1 MPLSDTL
8 KKILII
14 LADGDFHSGTELA
27 RHLEMSRSAVA
38 KQLHGLS
45 ELGLDLIA
53 IHGKGYK
60 LVKPLQLLSKQ
71 AIEDQLL
78 EPTSSTIDVL
88 EIHDCIHSTNA
99 YLQEK
104 AFVVENRT
112 IVCLAEYQQAGKG
125 RRGRTW
131 VSPFG
136 SNIYLSVLKHFYNGP
151 ACISG
156 LSLAVGVAVIRV
168 LNKTGVENAGLKWPN
183 DIYWQGKKLGGILIE
198 VGGETE
204 GPCHAV
210 IGLGLNGYLPAKQAQ
225 SIEQPWVDLDSI
237 MEQPFHG
244 IRNQLAAE
252 LINQILRVV
261 NDFEST
267 GLSPYINEWR
277 QYDCMKGMPA
287 DLFMGDQVFRGIV
300 EGIDEQGMI
309 LLKDDAGNIRPF
321 ASGEVS
327 FRKT

>member
-1 MPLSDTL
+1 MLS
-8 KKILII
+8 
-14 LADGDFHSGTELA
+14 DGDFHSGTELA
-27 RHLEMSRSAVA
+27 RQLEMSRSAVA

-45 ELGLDLIA
+45 ELGLELIA

-71 AIEDQLL
+71 AIEQQLL
-78 EPTSSTIDVL
+78 ESASSAIDSL

-99 YLQEK
+99 HLQER
-104 AFVVENRT
+104 ALSVNQQT
-112 IVCLAEYQQAGKG
+112 IVCLAEYQHAGKG

-151 ACISG
+151 AHISG
-156 LSLAVGVAVIRV
+156 LSLAVGVAVIRA
-168 LNKTGVENAGLKWPN
+168 LNKIGGENVGLKWPN

-198 VGGETE
+198 VGGEAE

-210 IGLGLNGYLPAKQAQ
+210 IGLGLNGYLPVKAAQ
-225 SIEQPWVDLDSI
+225 SIEQPWVDLNSI
-237 MEQPFHG
+237 LRQSFHEL
-244 IRNQLAAE
+244 RNQLAAE
-252 LINQILRVV
+252 LINQIMRIV
-261 NDFEST
+261 NDFETT

-277 QYDCMKGMPA
+277 QYDCMKGLSA
-287 DLFMGDQVFRGIV
+287 DLFMGNQIFTGIV
-300 EGIDEQGMI
+300 EGIDEQGLI